1 MSNSPVARLLS
12 TPLKAAPWR
21 SCGGLAEDQMDSK
34 RGAPGHLEC
43 SPWQG
48 GPQVRYKLN
57 GESEWLRCLAGGF
70 LGHRLEESMA
80 GYHSRLEETK
90 SYDIVS
96 GSDFKAISL
105 EINMG
110 LDSDQRFLR
119 EGWRLF
125 RDGFEA
131 LLPPPLG
138 DK

>member
-1 MSNSPVARLLS
+1 
-12 TPLKAAPWR
+12 
-21 SCGGLAEDQMDSK
+21 
-34 RGAPGHLEC
+34 
-43 SPWQG
+43 
-48 GPQVRYKLN
+48 
-57 GESEWLRCLAGGF
+57 
-70 LGHRLEESMA
+70 MA